1 MMRYG
6 TYYLQ
11 LCDLFSTEDLI
22 EVPLTRLA
30 EEWKITTRYAKKIIQ
45 ELHKQQIIE
54 WTPGRGRG
62 NLSKLRL
69 LYDKHEVVIGLAKE
83 HVRKRKIQEA
93 FSVIQT
99 HAPEVKENFVDWLS
113 DPSL

>member
-1 MMRYG
+1 MKYG

-11 LCDLFSTEDLI
+11 LCNLFSAEEHV
-22 EVPLTRLA
+22 EVPLKRLA
-30 EEWKITTRYAKKIIQ
+30 DEWKITTRYAKKIIR
-45 ELHKQQIIE
+45 ELHKQKFIE
-54 WTPGRGRG
+54 WNPGIGRG

-69 LYDKHEVVIGLAKE
+69 LYSKNDVVIGLAKE
-83 HVRKRKIQEA
+83 HVRKKKIQEA
-93 FSVIQT
+93 FTVIHT